1 MQSKWT
7 TFQYS
12 AHMELYTAA
21 NRRVSASVPLTVIA
35 EAIQE
40 IKMLC
45 STDARTREQRKAD
58 SGTNRYY
65 EIPGYEATFLATL
78 EQKAEITV
86 FLL

>member
-1 MQSKWT
+1 MQSKRT

-12 AHMELYTAA
+12 AHMELYTAT

-40 IKMLC
+40 IKMLR

-65 EIPGYEATFLATL
+65 ERPGYEATFLAAL
-78 EQKAEITV
+78 NK
-86 FLL
+86 

>member
-1 MQSKWT
+1 
-7 TFQYS
+7 
-12 AHMELYTAA
+12 MELYTAA